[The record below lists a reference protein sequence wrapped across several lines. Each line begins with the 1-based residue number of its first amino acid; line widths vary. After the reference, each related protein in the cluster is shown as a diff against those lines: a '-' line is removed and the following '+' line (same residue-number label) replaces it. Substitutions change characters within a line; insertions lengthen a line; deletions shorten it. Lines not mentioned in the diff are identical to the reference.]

1 MFQLLVY
8 RTNYL
13 LNFDSG
19 EELGAFI
26 GIANSNEGQHSS
38 CFKTKIFL
46 FHYSSKEY
54 LTWPQSVGRVLLLRY
69 AKNTIRNRQY
79 VRT

>member
-8 RTNYL
+8 RSNYL

-26 GIANSNEGQHSS
+26 GLQTVMKVNTAAVLKRKY
-38 CFKTKIFL
+38 F
-46 FHYSSKEY
+46 YSITVE
-54 LTWPQSVGRVLLLRY
+54 
-69 AKNTIRNRQY
+69 KNILQCHRA
-79 VRT
+79 